1 MKVSKTGLDLV
12 KKWEGGPWL
21 TAKRFM
27 NEKYLSIG
35 FGHYGP
41 DVKMG
46 MKITKQQ
53 AEDLLKKDL
62 QKAEK
67 AVNKYQDKY
76 KFNQNEYDALVSFA
90 YNIGN
95 IDQLT
100 KNGTRTKKQIA
111 DNMLKYVNAGGKVL
125 PGLVNRRKD
134 EQKLFLKSAE
144 PKKKTDKAI
153 AKEVIAGKWGNGSE
167 RKKKLTEAGYDYSA
181 IQKLVNEMI
190 KG

>member
-62 QKAEK
+62 QKTEK

-111 DNMLKYVNAGGKVL
+111 DNML
-125 PGLVNRRKD
+125 
-134 EQKLFLKSAE
+134 F
-144 PKKKTDKAI
+144 
-153 AKEVIAGKWGNGSE
+153 
-167 RKKKLTEAGYDYSA
+167 
-181 IQKLVNEMI
+181 
-190 KG
+190 